1 MGPISHTPTS
11 SKIPNI
17 YNRRSS
23 IGSVNDTNKPVSH
36 AQLQKRK
43 FLYKAKNEKPIN
55 VAELI
60 EDNDDSSLDVFK
72 MYQHKYYLP
81 HNKRISNIAWRIQN
95 KKILALDRQKKREDH
110 FNQDKKQDQ
119 KSSNDKSDEFD
130 YISQIRKM
138 SQGQEGEGSMA
149 TSFEN
154 TKHSPYTNS
163 LTSNSSLFSGNRS
176 ASASTANPSTGD
188 KSNENLLTSY
198 ISSLES
204 TFKDDYKLPEKLSK
218 STKNTKFLQCTNC
231 STKTT
236 PLWRKSNNGDLLCN
250 ACGLFYKLHGVLR
263 PLSQSSHKPSVLNDT
278 LTLTNKAASLKPD
291 SNVGGNSKYDLS
303 PNVISHHHHHHHYVD
318 PAEDESWR
326 QANKDQNDDMNIDQ
340 FLEMDPPGRHT
351 SMLND
356 NNLILEMSPPQS
368 RNSTSNNI
376 DEIDMLLNM
385 NLFQSESFVIG
396 NGKTKTEVN
405 KRESYNKNSNT
416 NDNSV
421 TNDGYNFDSQGMFY
435 DMQHVGEVG
444 IGDEILADELS
455 EQGSNWNWLDFASNG
470 NNEMNS
476 S

>member
-1 MGPISHTPTS
+1 MGPISHTPTL

-23 IGSVNDTNKPVSH
+23 LGNVKDANKPVSLV
-36 AQLQKRK
+36 QPQKRK
-43 FLYKAKNEKPIN
+43 ILYKAKNEKPIN

-95 KKILALDRQKKREDH
+95 KKILALDRQQKREDRY
-110 FNQDKKQDQ
+110 NQDKKQDQ

-138 SQGQEGEGSMA
+138 SQEQEGEGSMA

-163 LTSNSSLFSGNRS
+163 LTSDSSLFSGNRS

-204 TFKDDYKLPEKLSK
+204 TFKDDYKLPEKLSR

-263 PLSQSSHKPSVLNDT
+263 PLSQPNRKSSVLNDT
-278 LTLTNKAASLKPD
+278 LTLTNETESLRPD
-291 SNVGGNSKYDLS
+291 SNMGGMSKYDLS
-303 PNVISHHHHHHHYVD
+303 PSMISHHHHHHHYVD
-318 PAEDESWR
+318 PAADESRR
-326 QANKDQNDDMNIDQ
+326 QANQDQNDDMNIDQ
-340 FLEMDPPGRHT
+340 FLEMDPPGRHI

-356 NNLILEMSPPQS
+356 NHLALEMSPPQN

-385 NLFQSESFVIG
+385 NLFQSESFVTG
-396 NGKTKTEVN
+396 NGKTKTGVN
-405 KRESYNKNSNT
+405 ERESSNKNSNT

-421 TNDGYNFDSQGMFY
+421 TNDGYNFDVQGMFH

-444 IGDEILADELS
+444 IGDEILADQPS
-455 EQGSNWNWLDFASNG
+455 EQGPNWNWLDFVSNG
-470 NNEMNS
+470 DNEMNS

>member
-1 MGPISHTPTS
+1 MGPISHTPTL

-23 IGSVNDTNKPVSH
+23 LGSVKDADKPVSH
-36 AQLQKRK
+36 LQSQKRK

-95 KKILALDRQKKREDH
+95 KKILALDKQKKREDRYD
-110 FNQDKKQDQ
+110 QDKKQDL
-119 KSSNDKSDEFD
+119 KLSNDKSDEFD

-138 SQGQEGEGSMA
+138 SQGQEGERSMA
-149 TSFEN
+149 TSIEN

-163 LTSNSSLFSGNRS
+163 LTSDSSLFSGNRS
-176 ASASTANPSTGD
+176 ASGSTANPSTGD

-218 STKNTKFLQCTNC
+218 SAKNTKFLQCTNC
-231 STKTT
+231 NTKTT

-263 PLSQSSHKPSVLNDT
+263 PLSQPNQKPSVLNDT
-278 LTLTNKAASLKPD
+278 LTLATKTESLKLD
-291 SNVGGNSKYDLS
+291 TNMGGNSKYDLNPS
-303 PNVISHHHHHHHYVD
+303 VISHHHHHHYANAAD
-318 PAEDESWR
+318 DESR
-326 QANKDQNDDMNIDQ
+326 RHENQNDDMNIDQ
-340 FLEMDPPGRHT
+340 FLEMDPPGTHPST
-351 SMLND
+351 LND
-356 NNLILEMSPPQS
+356 KHQILEMSPPPN
-368 RNSTSNNI
+368 RNSTINNI

-396 NGKTKTEVN
+396 NGKSKTEAN
-405 KRESYNKNSNT
+405 KRENCNNNSNK

-421 TNDGYNFDSQGMFY
+421 TNDGYNFDAQGICY

-444 IGDEILADELS
+444 IGDEILADQPS
-455 EQGSNWNWLDFASNG
+455 EQGSSWNWLDFVSNG
-470 NNEMNS
+470 DHEMNLS
-476 S
+476 

>member
-36 AQLQKRK
+36 VQLQKRK

-119 KSSNDKSDEFD
+119 RSSNDKSDKFD

-138 SQGQEGEGSMA
+138 SQGQEGEGPMA

-154 TKHSPYTNS
+154 TKHSPYSNS

-176 ASASTANPSTGD
+176 TSASTANPSTGD

-204 TFKDDYKLPEKLSK
+204 TFKNDYKLPEKLSK

-231 STKTT
+231 NTKTT

-263 PLSQSSHKPSVLNDT
+263 PLSQPNHNPSVLNDT

-291 SNVGGNSKYDLS
+291 SNMGGNSKYDLS
-303 PNVISHHHHHHHYVD
+303 PNVISHHHHHHYVD
-318 PAEDESWR
+318 AAEDESWR

-356 NNLILEMSPPQS
+356 SHLILEMSPPQS

-396 NGKTKTEVN
+396 NGKTKTKVN

-444 IGDEILADELS
+444 IGDEILADQLS
-455 EQGSNWNWLDFASNG
+455 EQGSNWNWLDFVSNG